1 MAKAGRPRK
10 EIDKDTFEKL
20 CGIMCTLDEIAAF
33 FDCSDDT
40 IRRFCKREYKK
51 DFDTISKEKQN
62 FGKISLRR
70 SQFQLAKKNVAMNIF
85 LSKNYLGMSDTVQQE
100 VTFDDGF
107 IDALAGTAAEDW
119 KDED

>member
-20 CGIMCTLDEIAAF
+20 CSIMCTLDEIAAF
-33 FDCSDDT
+33 FDCSEDT
-40 IRRFCKREYKK
+40 IERFCKREYKQK
-51 DFDTISKEKQN
+51 FADVSKQKQN

-100 VTFDDGF
+100 ITFDDGF